1 MSDVAII
8 GDIDTV
14 TGFKLGG
21 VKKGIIVNNDEEA
34 KNALDELLN
43 DEISIIIITQKIA
56 DNIREHIHKRLG
68 SDVLPMVIEIPD
80 KSGSSEGGAD
90 QMAALIKRVIGVEMV
105 KWLMKEIL
113 LKLQVLLSSQMG
125 WEELKC
131 MKW

>member
-21 VKKGIIVNNDEEA
+21 VKRGIIVNNDEEA
-34 KNALDELLN
+34 KDALDELLN

-56 DNIREHIHKRLG
+56 DNIREHINRRLG

-105 KWLMKEIL
+105 K
-113 LKLQVLLSSQMG
+113 
-125 WEELKC
+125 
-131 MKW
+131 

>member
-34 KNALDELLN
+34 RNALDELL
-43 DEISIIIITQKIA
+43 DGGISIIIITEKIA
-56 DNIREHIHKRLG
+56 DNIRGYINKRLG

-80 KSGSSEGGAD
+80 KTGSSEGGND

-105 KWLMKEIL
+105 K
-113 LKLQVLLSSQMG
+113 
-125 WEELKC
+125 
-131 MKW
+131 

>member
-43 DEISIIIITQKIA
+43 DEISIIIITEKIA
-56 DNIREHIHKRLG
+56 DNIRGYINKRLG

-80 KSGSSEGGAD
+80 KTGSSEGGND

-105 KWLMKEIL
+105 K
-113 LKLQVLLSSQMG
+113 
-125 WEELKC
+125 
-131 MKW
+131 